1 MSIDLLSFIYHHP
14 VSSPP
19 QFGGGM
25 RMCIGQSFAI
35 KEAKIIFAMIL
46 QRFTVAPVPAQC
58 IAPSVAVTMRPRHG
72 LLVDVTPVRA
82 I

>member
-1 MSIDLLSFIYHHP
+1 
-14 VSSPP
+14 
-19 QFGGGM
+19 
-25 RMCIGQSFAI
+25 MCIGQAFAI

-46 QRFTVAPVPAQC
+46 QRFRFAPVAAQC

-72 LLVDVTPVRA
+72 LLVDVSP